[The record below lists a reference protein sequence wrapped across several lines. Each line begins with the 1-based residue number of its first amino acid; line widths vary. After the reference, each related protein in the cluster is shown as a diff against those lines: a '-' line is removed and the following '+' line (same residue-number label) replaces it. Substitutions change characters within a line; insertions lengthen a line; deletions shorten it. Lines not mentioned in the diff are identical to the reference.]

1 MFPTSPAVVVALVT
15 CVVEAGLGVGAGC
28 VEPPHP
34 GRGQQL
40 GRLALRQGLDAVL
53 GAALRV
59 ARVAPPHQVPGT
71 TRAAND
77 YSAMFSQAI
86 VGAFNQEK
94 SLVEGR
100 GLLCD

>member
-1 MFPTSPAVVVALVT
+1 MVVALVT
-15 CVVEAGLGVGAGC
+15 CVVEAGLGVWAGG

-40 GRLALRQGLDAVL
+40 GGLALSQGLDAVL

-86 VGAFNQEK
+86 VGSFKNQEK

-100 GLLCD
+100 GLLCDCEIIAD

>member
-1 MFPTSPAVVVALVT
+1 MHKLRHIPLFFQLFPISPAVVALVT
-15 CVVEAGLGVGAGC
+15 CVVESWLGVWAGG

-40 GRLALRQGLDAVL
+40 GRVALSQGLDAVL

-71 TRAAND
+71 TQ
-77 YSAMFSQAI
+77 SFH
-86 VGAFNQEK
+86 FW
-94 SLVEGR
+94 
-100 GLLCD
+100 